1 MTPEQSKTLKP
12 GARVC
17 WNGEESDQGTVKATN
32 AKYVTIRWLDGHESF
47 TGHGNM
53 HRIELTAPEPAK
65 RRN

>member
-1 MTPEQSKTLKP
+1 MTPDQSLKLKP

-17 WNGEESDQGTVKATN
+17 WNGDESDHGKVKATN

-53 HRIELTAPEPAK
+53 KRVELVAPVK
-65 RRN
+65 FKSR